1 MSEILPNLYI
11 GNMQDATNMIDVD
24 FVINCTSTLPFY
36 SPTARGIRIKIE
48 DNGNPEEFEKLY
60 DYVQNSNLFHL
71 MDLCLEE
78 KKTILVHCM
87 GGFQRSCSLVACY
100 LIYKLQLNPTQAIE
114 FIRQK
119 RPIAFFG
126 NVNFLHA
133 IQKYYN
139 SLTCRPQ

>member
-11 GNMQDATNMIDVD
+11 GNMQDATNMTDID

-36 SPTARGIRIKIE
+36 SNTARGIRIKIE
-48 DNGNPEEFEKLY
+48 DNGNPDEYEKLY

-78 KKTILVHCM
+78 KKTILVHCIA
-87 GGFQRSCSLVACY
+87 GQQRSTSLVACY
-100 LIYKLQLNPTQAIE
+100 LIYKLKLNPTQAIE

-126 NVNFLHA
+126 NVNFLHT

-139 SLTCRPQ
+139 NINCRPQ